1 MDKWTEKEAKINVNF
16 LKIED
21 KDVKS
26 PYHKE
31 KGRQIKDNE
40 FFKVQSALA

>member
-1 MDKWTEKEAKINVNF
+1 MNKCTEKEAKIHVNF

-21 KDVKS
+21 QDVKS

-31 KGRQIKDNE
+31 KERKVKDNE
-40 FFKVQSALA
+40 FFKV